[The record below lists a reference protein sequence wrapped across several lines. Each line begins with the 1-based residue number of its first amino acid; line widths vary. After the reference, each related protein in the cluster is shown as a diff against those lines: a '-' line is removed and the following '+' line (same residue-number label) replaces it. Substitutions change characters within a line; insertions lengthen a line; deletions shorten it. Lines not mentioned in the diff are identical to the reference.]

1 MRFLCTFFNILCMKK
16 KKIMRKIAILASG
29 EGTNA
34 EHIIQYFA
42 GHPAIQVV
50 VVIASKP
57 TAGVI
62 KRAESLNVPVEVL
75 SKEVFEKGT
84 VLEVLS
90 RYAADFIV
98 LAGFLLHIPSA
109 VLHDYSGKI
118 VNIHPSLLPKFGGKG
133 MYGGHV
139 HEAVLAAKEK
149 ESGITVH
156 YVDELYDNGKI
167 IFQAKCPVFPEDT
180 PELLAQR
187 VHALEYTYYPCVIE
201 KVLLG
206 EDSYSCRKA

>member
-1 MRFLCTFFNILCMKK
+1 MKK

-34 EHIIQYFA
+34 EHIIRYFA

-50 VVIASKP
+50 VVIVSKP

-90 RYAADFIV
+90 RYAVDFIV

>member
-1 MRFLCTFFNILCMKK
+1 
-16 KKIMRKIAILASG
+16 MRKIAILASG

-139 HEAVLAAKEK
+139 PIISGKRTGFLPVGVIGGVGKLVDVVDNGCGLVNVHEDSPFRQGDPDLLRRQYVHQLAVL
-149 ESGITVH
+149 GDQ
-156 YVDELYDNGKI
+156 VDA
-167 IFQAKCPVFPEDT
+167 FRQFPLIADRGGT
-180 PELLAQR
+180 PDAIR
-187 VHALEYTYYPCVIE
+187 
-201 KVLLG
+201 
-206 EDSYSCRKA
+206 

>member
-34 EHIIQYFA
+34 EHIIRYFA